1 MNFMVITKDEELRQA
16 AREGIHP
23 TDRVVFFE
31 DWRLALDDAMEIDLM
46 FVDMHATLDVPHR
59 IAGYE
64 DFAQAKMVH
73 STKAKVPLVLISPE
87 ADYPI
92 DYVVGW
98 PGFVYGNVQRP
109 VDYRIFRRAST
120 WV

>member
-1 MNFMVITKDEELRQA
+1 MA
-16 AREGIHP
+16 HP
-23 TDRVVFFE
+23 
-31 DWRLALDDAMEIDLM
+31 
-46 FVDMHATLDVPHR
+46 
-59 IAGYE
+59 
-64 DFAQAKMVH
+64 
-73 STKAKVPLVLISPE
+73 TKAKVPLVLISPE
-87 ADYPI
+87 ADYAI